1 MNSVVE
7 SVVASVVDS
16 VVCVAEIAVAYAET
30 MVAQNMILSNLN
42 LKSFVVVASGVVL
55 EEEIVVVVEVT
66 AVNSREITIPLRQE
80 VVENAEVA
88 TEKDASMIE

>member
-55 EEEIVVVVEVT
+55 EVEIVVVVEVT

>member
-1 MNSVVE
+1 MVE